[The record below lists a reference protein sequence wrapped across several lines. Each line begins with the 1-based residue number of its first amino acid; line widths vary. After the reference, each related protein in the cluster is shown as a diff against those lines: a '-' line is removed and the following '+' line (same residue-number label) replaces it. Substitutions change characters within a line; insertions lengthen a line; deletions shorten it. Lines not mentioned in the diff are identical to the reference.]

1 MRLLNDGWKKSN
13 VTQKPV
19 YIVDTSNAM
28 KVKSKV

>member
-1 MRLLNDGWKKSN
+1 MMDGKKSN

-19 YIVDTSNAM
+19 YIVDTSNIVKV

>member
-1 MRLLNDGWKKSN
+1 MMDGKKSN

-19 YIVDTSNAM
+19 YTVDTSNIVKV